1 MVGFTG
7 KLVVKT
13 KPPAFWE
20 VGGGDLSR
28 LLSLSFQFDVGD
40 DRAVVGC
47 QAFVND
53 FECFNFGRFLVKVVY
68 RDIVDSAVGLVRRE
82 CK

>member
-47 QAFVND
+47 HAFVND
-53 FECFNFGRFLVKVVY
+53 FECFQCCRFFMAVVY
-68 RDIVDSAVGLVRRE
+68 RDIVDAGRA
-82 CK
+82 CPPGM